1 MANPQRAAALGM
13 KILNMLKEMGMS
25 PRLGLMTKV
34 SRNPE
39 FRNLYNAD
47 LTSPEMHRKGLGNVE
62 DPEQLKKL
70 EDRKLVEDADL
81 QIARDLFSNEEEE
94 FALEE
99 NRNDNKNF
107 YKKNIKSEKKVSNQK
122 VNEQKQK
129 EEAKFVKEENA
140 KKTKA
145 KELYGYT
152 EYDAIHLLPI
162 QLNTYDIRNSLN

>member
-1 MANPQRAAALGM
+1 MYVNYI
-13 KILNMLKEMGMS
+13 KYIITNMTDSWEDWENEAYVIPVLH
-25 PRLGLMTKV
+25 V
-34 SRNPE
+34 SN
-39 FRNLYNAD
+39 
-47 LTSPEMHRKGLGNVE
+47 
-62 DPEQLKKL
+62 PEQLKKL

>member
-1 MANPQRAAALGM
+1 MYVNYI
-13 KILNMLKEMGMS
+13 KYIITNMTDSWEDWENEAYIISVLH
-25 PRLGLMTKV
+25 V
-34 SRNPE
+34 SN
-39 FRNLYNAD
+39 
-47 LTSPEMHRKGLGNVE
+47 
-62 DPEQLKKL
+62 PEQLKQL
-70 EDRKLVEDADL
+70 EDRKLVEDADM

-99 NRNDNKNF
+99 NRNDNKHF

-152 EYDAIHLLPI
+152 EYDDKYAD
-162 QLNTYDIRNSLN
+162 YEDKFC